1 MTSDRGRS
9 ATIGILAVTQIVS
22 WGSIYYAF
30 AILSPQMQR
39 DLGLGPGVVYGGF
52 SWSLLVAG
60 MCATPTGILLDRF
73 GGRAIMGSGSLC
85 AALGLALL
93 GGSHSLTAYLVAWTI
108 IGLSMGMTLY
118 EAAFAT
124 INREYAA
131 TARRS
136 ISILTLFGG
145 LASTVFWPL
154 TMKLGTVMGWR
165 DTYFAYACVHLLLC
179 APLHTMLPSPRGY
192 APEVQKSKRDHTLA
206 EALRHPVFW
215 WLALA
220 FAANSFVFSA
230 LSVHLIPLL
239 QRMGH
244 TMGTVVGFAALI
256 GPMQVAGRIG
266 EMVFARNVSPRF
278 VGAVTFTIV
287 PFALVIVAW
296 MGIHAWAAI
305 GFCLLYGLSNGIITI
320 VRGTLPQALF
330 GAKNY
335 GAISG
340 AMAGPSLIFKAAG
353 PLAVAAIMTVVPS
366 PSVVLII
373 LLALSLVSLGC
384 YLIAI
389 RPKHEPQRD
398 TGSGEGEFLPELQ
411 LPGTN
416 IDPFAGR
423 PEWFQPPR

>member
-1 MTSDRGRS
+1 MTPDRGR
-9 ATIGILAVTQIVS
+9 AGAIAILAVTQVVS

-30 AILSPQMQR
+30 AILSAQMQR
-39 DLGLGPGVVYGGF
+39 DLGLGPGVVYGCF

-73 GGRAIMGSGSLC
+73 GGRVIMACGSLC

-93 GGSHSLTAYLVAWTI
+93 GGSTSLTAYLVAWTI

-154 TMKLGTVMGWR
+154 TLKLGTLMGWR
-165 DTYFAYACVHLLLC
+165 DTYFAYAGVHLLVC
-179 APLHTMLPSPRGY
+179 APLHAMLPSLGGGV
-192 APEVQKSKRDHTLA
+192 PEVLQSKRSHTLA

-215 WLALA
+215 WLAFA

-230 LSVHLIPLL
+230 LSVHMMPLL

-244 TMGTVVGFAALI
+244 TLGTVVGFAALI

-266 EMVFARNVSPRF
+266 EMVFARNASPRF
-278 VGAVTFTIV
+278 VGTMVFAMVPLALLTIV
-287 PFALVIVAW
+287 WV
-296 MGIHAWAAI
+296 GTHAWAAV

-330 GAKNY
+330 GATNY

-366 PSVVLII
+366 PSVVLSI

-389 RPKHEPQRD
+389 RSKH
-398 TGSGEGEFLPELQ
+398 
-411 LPGTN
+411 
-416 IDPFAGR
+416 DPLGKR
-423 PEWFQPPR
+423 

>member
-1 MTSDRGRS
+1 MLQLKWMDRSQG
-9 ATIGILAVTQIVS
+9 ATIAILAVTQVVS

-30 AILSPQMQR
+30 AILSAHMQR
-39 DLGLGPGVVYGGF
+39 DLGFGAEVVFGGF

-60 MCATPTGILLDRF
+60 LVATPTGMLLDRF
-73 GGRAIMGSGSLC
+73 GGRAIMCGGSLC

-93 GGSHSLTAYLVAWTI
+93 GGAHSLAGYLLAWTI

-145 LASTVFWPL
+145 FASTVFWPL
-154 TMKLGTVMGWR
+154 TLKLNVLIGWR
-165 DTYFAYACVHLLLC
+165 DTYFAYACVQLLLC
-179 APLHTMLPSPRGY
+179 APLHAMLPARAARVPGV
-192 APEVQKSKRDHTLA
+192 APSKRGHTLV

-215 WLALA
+215 WLAAA

-230 LSVHLIPLL
+230 IAVHLIPLL

-244 TMGTVVGFAALI
+244 AVGSVVGFAALI

-266 EMVFARNVSPRF
+266 EMVFARSAGPRS
-278 VGAVTFTIV
+278 VGAVTFAIV
-287 PFALVIVAW
+287 PLALLIIVW
-296 MGIHAWAAI
+296 MGVDAWAAVV
-305 GFCLLYGLSNGIITI
+305 FCLLYGLSNGIITI

-330 GAKNY
+330 GAENY

-353 PLAVAAIMTVVPS
+353 PLVVASIMTVVPS
-366 PSVVLII
+366 PGFVFFVL
-373 LLALSLVSLGC
+373 LVLSLISLAC
-384 YLIAI
+384 YLAAI
-389 RPKHEPQRD
+389 RTKHDGHCEVKYASR
-398 TGSGEGEFLPELQ
+398 
-411 LPGTN
+411 
-416 IDPFAGR
+416 
-423 PEWFQPPR
+423 